1 MKNRFQPFCRF
12 PEKSIISA
20 KQKKNEKD
28 PPRSRKC
35 LNSCHTKD
43 KWIYSYICM
52 WGFFR
57 IVFHPFFYS
66 RNLFTHK
73 IKVFRKGCVENNWKF
88 QLPEDSIAVACHTS
102 KYVATDKRFFWHFLH
117 SMMFDDILI
126 LINVRNNPLEKSA
139 REKSRATCVTWLSF
153 NCCNMLCLNSAML

>member
-1 MKNRFQPFCRF
+1 MTSSKLLLYFFY
-12 PEKSIISA
+12 EKSISTILSFPW
-20 KQKKNEKD
+20 KVNNIGETKKNEKD

-102 KYVATDKRFFWHFLH
+102 KYVATDKRFFLTLLTLN
-117 SMMFDDILI
+117 D
-126 LINVRNNPLEKSA
+126 VRRYPHPD
-139 REKSRATCVTWLSF
+139 
-153 NCCNMLCLNSAML
+153 